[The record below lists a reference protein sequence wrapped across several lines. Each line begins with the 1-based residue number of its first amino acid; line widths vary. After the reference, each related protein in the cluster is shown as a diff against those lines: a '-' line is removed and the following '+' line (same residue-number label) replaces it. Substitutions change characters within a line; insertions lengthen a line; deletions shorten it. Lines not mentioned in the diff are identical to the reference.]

1 MSPLLALRARDSP
14 TSASLRSQWS
24 NPRDILSLLLIVGG
38 DVVHAALAQQSGDVL
53 PTPVV
58 FSFGWVA
65 YAFSAVLSVM
75 GKDRFMP
82 INPDVSIEVASTGM
96 GYARTNKSWILGRL
110 LRDFETYWI
119 PAEAKHGLEAMLKSV
134 GCPKAG
140 ICISVFEASSAAE
153 AGVPKRD
160 LYWYSGYAAA
170 VFQLCI
176 AIIPWA
182 IRGDWMIFVITAA
195 GTILAFT
202 TASLPQWRAE
212 RWQCR
217 RYTSKDFILSR
228 GNGSQHALIIL
239 GQGRGLDLE
248 DLAGSGEAAETMKGM
263 AAVTTLLTAL
273 WIALLVTVSGIQEHT
288 WFLVAVGA
296 LGMFHTIVVAGA
308 PRRPEWFGI
317 HLVYRDFFVE
327 KKVIEALKAVE
338 SKYAN
343 VGKAMVPTFFPNG
356 VRVEHEDWASI
367 GQTAFLW
374 GQ

>member
-14 TSASLRSQWS
+14 RWASLRSQWS

-38 DVVHAALAQQSGDVL
+38 DVVHAALAQQTGDVL

-65 YAFSAVLSVM
+65 YAFSAVLSVV

-82 INPDVSIEVASTGM
+82 IAPDVSIEVASTGM
-96 GYARTNKSWILGRL
+96 GYARMNKSWILGRL
-110 LRDFETYWI
+110 LRDFEAHWI
-119 PAEAKHGLEAMLKSV
+119 PTEAKLGLEAMLKSV
-134 GCPKAG
+134 GRPKAG

-153 AGVPKRD
+153 AGVPERD
-160 LYWYSGYAAA
+160 LYWYSGYAVA
-170 VFQLCI
+170 VFQLCV

-182 IRGDWMIFVITAA
+182 IWEDWEIFVVTTV
-195 GTILAFT
+195 GTVLAFT

-217 RYTSKDFILSR
+217 RNTSKDFILSR
-228 GNGSQHALIIL
+228 GNGSQHALVIL

-248 DLAGSGEAAETMKGM
+248 DLAGSCEATNTGKGS
-263 AAVTTLLTAL
+263 AAVTTMLTAI
-273 WIALLVTVSGIQEHT
+273 WVALLVTVSGIQEHT
-288 WFLVAVGA
+288 WFLVAIGTVGM
-296 LGMFHTIVVAGA
+296 LHTIIVAGA

-317 HLVYRDFFVE
+317 HLVYRDVFVE

-338 SKYAN
+338 NKYAN
-343 VGKAMVPTFFPNG
+343 VGKAMVPTFFPDG
-356 VRVEHEDWASI
+356 VRVEHQE
-367 GQTAFLW
+367 
-374 GQ
+374 